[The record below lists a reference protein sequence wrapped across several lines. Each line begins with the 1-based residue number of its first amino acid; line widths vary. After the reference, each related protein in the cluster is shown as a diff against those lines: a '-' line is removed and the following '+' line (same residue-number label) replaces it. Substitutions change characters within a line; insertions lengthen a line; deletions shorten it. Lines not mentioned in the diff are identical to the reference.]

1 MRQAIGAGALA
12 ALCGA
17 VMISAAE
24 KPPDD
29 YVQAMK
35 DLARFAQ
42 AMMKPDAD
50 VDFAQAK
57 EFVPIVRDAFGIVE
71 RYWLDRNQAGD
82 YFAEVNTAVDAI
94 KVASDM
100 GVAANLQS
108 PEGVSV
114 SAKDILSRCQP
125 CHDKHREKTPDGA
138 YLIKLK

>member
-1 MRQAIGAGALA
+1 LKRLLGASGLAAALA
-12 ALCGA
+12 VA
-17 VMISAAE
+17 VLSAAE

-29 YVQAMK
+29 YVKAMK

-57 EFVPIVRDAFGIVE
+57 EFVPIVRDAFGVVE
-71 RYWLDRNQAGD
+71 RYWLDRNQAGE
-82 YFAEVNTAVDAI
+82 YFTEVNTAIDAI
-94 KVASDM
+94 KIASDM

-114 SAKDILSRCQP
+114 SAKDILTRCQP
-125 CHDKHREKTPDGA
+125 CHDKHREKTADGG